1 MNSFLYYISILNAHL
16 PFHRKWWGFMF
27 WSLQHHL
34 STFIPFHPT
43 VWTYWNYFRFLD
55 ANAPSLC
62 FSPGLCRI
70 AFPTFRTV
78 SDVHLFTHSPQVW
91 LRDHFQWFLF
101 QKPFLDL
108 SSLVWVLLPCAPIPQ
123 LTSVSLWWPV
133 DVCVCVCDL
142 FFLWEGSY
150 KHQVWEPFSK
160 MAAIESSLPSSA
172 CHSPMEQWSLFFPSP
187 WIQIGFN
194 DSLGPIKCSRSSSWN
209 SKAFTWVS

>member
-1 MNSFLYYISILNAHL
+1 MVGIYVLVSSTSSFNIHTLSPYCLDILEL
-16 PFHRKWWGFMF
+16 FQVFGCKCSF
-27 WSLQHHL
+27 
-34 STFIPFHPT
+34 
-43 VWTYWNYFRFLD
+43 
-55 ANAPSLC
+55 C

-91 LRDHFQWFLF
+91 LRDHFQWFLL

-133 DVCVCVCDL
+133 GVCVCVWPVL
-142 FFLWEGSY
+142 SMGRSY
-150 KHQVWEPFSK
+150 KHQVREPFSK
-160 MAAIESSLPSSA
+160 MAAMESSA
-172 CHSPMEQWSLFFPSP
+172 CHSPMERWSLFFPSP

-194 DSLGPIKCSRSSSWN
+194 DSFGPIKCSRNSSGN

>member
-1 MNSFLYYISILNAHL
+1 MNSFLYYISTLNAHL

-91 LRDHFQWFLF
+91 LRDHFQWFLL

-123 LTSVSLWWPV
+123 LMSVSLWWPV
-133 DVCVCVCDL
+133 GVCVCVCDL
-142 FFLWEGSY
+142 FFLWEGLTSTR
-150 KHQVWEPFSK
+150 WESP
-160 MAAIESSLPSSA
+160 SLRWP
-172 CHSPMEQWSLFFPSP
+172 PWSLLLATAPWSGGVYSFPHP
-187 WIQIGFN
+187 G
-194 DSLGPIKCSRSSSWN
+194 SRLVLM
-209 SKAFTWVS
+209 THLDQ